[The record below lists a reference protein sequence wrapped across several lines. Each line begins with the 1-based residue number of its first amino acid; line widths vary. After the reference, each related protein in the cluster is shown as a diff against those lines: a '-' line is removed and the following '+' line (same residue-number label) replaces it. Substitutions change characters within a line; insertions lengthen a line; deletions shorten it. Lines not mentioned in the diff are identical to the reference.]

1 MDKEIEI
8 KYKDK
13 HETPVT
19 FKGTVNQGIR
29 LLISLS

>member
-1 MDKEIEI
+1 MNENIEI

-13 HETPVT
+13 YETLVT

>member
-1 MDKEIEI
+1 MNKDIEI

-13 HETPVT
+13 YETPVT